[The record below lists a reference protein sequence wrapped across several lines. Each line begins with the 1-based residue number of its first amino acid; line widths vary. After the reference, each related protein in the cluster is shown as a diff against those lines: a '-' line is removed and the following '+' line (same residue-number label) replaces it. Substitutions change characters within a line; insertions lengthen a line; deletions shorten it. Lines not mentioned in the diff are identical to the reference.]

1 MNKYAISI
9 SDGHD
14 EEWHFYETKEEYLA
28 KFDAFKEVE
37 NDIHGYILNSNNEYE
52 VINSY
57 WDGNY

>member
-1 MNKYAISI
+1 MEKYAISI

-14 EEWHFYETKEEYLA
+14 EEWYFYETKEEYLA

-37 NDIHGYILNSNNEYE
+37 SDIHGYILNSNNEYE

-57 WDGNY
+57 WDGNL